1 MSKNDETSETKNDDQ
16 TDYLEDNTLEF
27 NSDIVEKPDDII
39 ASGTSGQTKEPK
51 NRPKRDFNL
60 LRNSNI
66 YLIIFVVILGLTIF
80 FVYNYINNLAPE
92 DDGAEIANQEL
103 TDELMNQII
112 ETDIK
117 LGDPD
122 QTLGIESNAVFSN
135 QVLVRGNLDVAGEI
149 RVGSSLELPGI
160 SVAGNSVFEDVQASS
175 MQIVGNTNL
184 QGRLTIQDSL
194 AVAQNSNFAGI
205 LSASSITAQNVE
217 VSSTLRINRPI
228 VTAGGRITSQNGEA
242 VGSGGT
248 TSVSGNDSAGRI
260 NINVGSNPPPSGCL
274 ARAFFSGSF
283 SSNPKVVITPI
294 GAAAAGLNYYVNI
307 NQSGFSV
314 CATNINTVANRSF
327 SFSYI
332 AID

>member
-1 MSKNDETSETKNDDQ
+1 MSKNDEKNETKNDEKI
-16 TDYLEDNTLEF
+16 DYLEDNTLEF
-27 NSDIVEKPDDII
+27 SSEVVEKPGDII
-39 ASGTSGQTKEPK
+39 SSGTKDQPKEPQSQHK
-51 NRPKRDFNL
+51 KDYNI

-66 YLIIFVVILGLTIF
+66 YLIVFIIILGLTIF

-92 DDGAEIANQEL
+92 DEGVDIANQEL

-149 RVGSSLELPGI
+149 RVGSSLDLPGI
-160 SVAGNSVFEDVQASS
+160 SVSGNSVFDDIQASS
-175 MQIVGNTNL
+175 MQIIGNTNL
-184 QGRLTIQDSL
+184 QGRLTIQDGL
-194 AVAQNSNFAGI
+194 TVAQNATFSGV

-217 VSSTLRINRPI
+217 VSGTLRINRPI

-248 TSVSGNDSAGRI
+248 TSISGNDSAGRI
-260 NINVGSNPPPSGCL
+260 NINVGNNPPASGCM

-283 SSNPKVVITPI
+283 SSNPKVVITPV
-294 GAAAAGLNYYVNI
+294 GSAAAALNYYVNI
-307 NQSGFSV
+307 NQNGFSV
-314 CATNINTVANRSF
+314 CATNINTVANSSF

-332 AID
+332 ALD